1 MDYFHPTRGLFNYSI
16 MILRFFLFTIV
27 SRDLRI
33 NLNYNFSLLQ
43 MNTMA
48 IIFQL
53 ITCCYSND
61 DSNKSKQALIL
72 AGNCTIKHL
81 RCYLLEK
88 AKNLTF
94 ESSMSLHIP
103 LLRVFS
109 VILSKLV
116 LLGWDDD
123 IERFFSSFQTEEEVL
138 ALLDLP
144 LRIATWMVEVNI
156 LLIYHLK
163 LIL

>member
-81 RCYLLEK
+81 RCYLLEARYSNPYK
-88 AKNLTF
+88 CVSN
-94 ESSMSLHIP
+94 
-103 LLRVFS
+103 
-109 VILSKLV
+109 
-116 LLGWDDD
+116 
-123 IERFFSSFQTEEEVL
+123 
-138 ALLDLP
+138 
-144 LRIATWMVEVNI
+144 
-156 LLIYHLK
+156 
-163 LIL
+163 

>member
-1 MDYFHPTRGLFNYSI
+1 
-16 MILRFFLFTIV
+16 
-27 SRDLRI
+27 
-33 NLNYNFSLLQ
+33 

-61 DSNKSKQALIL
+61 DSNKAKQALIL

-81 RCYLLEK
+81 RCYLSEK
-88 AKNLTF
+88 TKTLTF

-123 IERFFSSFQTEEEVL
+123 IERFFSSFQTKEEVL

-144 LRIATWMVEVNI
+144 LRIAVWMAEVNI
-156 LLIYHLK
+156 LFIYHLK
-163 LIL
+163 FI